1 MQSFSKNATDRL
13 VQVLGE
19 IIKTHRNEQQKTIYK
34 ISAECSMHKD
44 AWRLIEKGL
53 VHDVKISSIWKI
65 AEGLGIDPIA
75 LLSEV
80 KEKLGDDFTISGL
93 N

>member
-1 MQSFSKNATDRL
+1 MKSFSKNATSRL

-19 IIKTHRNEQQKTIYK
+19 IIKTHRTQQQKTIYR

-80 KEKLGDDFTISGL
+80 KDKLGDDFTISGL

>member
-1 MQSFSKNATDRL
+1 MQSFSKDATNRL

-19 IIKTHRNEQQKTIYK
+19 IIKTHRTKQQKTIYK

-53 VHDVKISSIWKI
+53 VHDIKISSVWKI
-65 AEGLGIDPIA
+65 AEGLGLDPLD
-75 LLSEV
+75 LLREV
-80 KEKLGDDFTISGL
+80 KDKLGDDFTISGL

>member
-1 MQSFSKNATDRL
+1 MQSFSKDATNRL
-13 VQVLGE
+13 VQVLGN
-19 IIKTHRNEQQKTIYK
+19 IIKKHRTEQQKTIYK

-53 VHDVKISSIWKI
+53 VHDIKLSSLWMI
-65 AEGLGIDPIA
+65 AEGLGLDPLD
-75 LLSEV
+75 LL
-80 KEKLGDDFTISGL
+80 KEANDILGEDFTISGL

>member
-1 MQSFSKNATDRL
+1 MKSFSKNATSRL

-19 IIKTHRNEQQKTIYK
+19 IIKTYRTQQQKTIYR

-53 VHDVKISSIWKI
+53 VHDVKVSSIWKI

-80 KEKLGDDFTISGL
+80 KDKLGDDFTISGL

>member
-1 MQSFSKNATDRL
+1 MQSFSKDATNRL
-13 VQVLGE
+13 VQVLGN
-19 IIKTHRNEQQKTIYK
+19 IIKKHRTEQQKTIYK

-53 VHDVKISSIWKI
+53 VHDIKLSSLWMI
-65 AEGLGIDPIA
+65 AEGLGIDPLD
-75 LLSEV
+75 LL
-80 KEKLGDDFTISGL
+80 KEAKDILGEEFTISGL

>member
-1 MQSFSKNATDRL
+1 
-13 VQVLGE
+13 
-19 IIKTHRNEQQKTIYK
+19 
-34 ISAECSMHKD
+34 MHKD

-53 VHDVKISSIWKI
+53 VHDVKVSSIWKI

-80 KEKLGDDFTISGL
+80 KDKLGDDFTISGL

>member
-1 MQSFSKNATDRL
+1 MQSFSKDATNRL
-13 VQVLGE
+13 VQVLGN
-19 IIKTHRNEQQKTIYK
+19 IIEKHRTEQKKTIYK

-53 VHDVKISSIWKI
+53 VHDIKLSSLWMI
-65 AEGLGIDPIA
+65 AEGLGLDPLD
-75 LLSEV
+75 LL
-80 KEKLGDDFTISGL
+80 KEAKDMLGEDFTISGL

>member
-1 MQSFSKNATDRL
+1 MQSFSKDATNRL

-19 IIKTHRNEQQKTIYK
+19 IIKLHRTKQKKTIYK

-53 VHDVKISSIWKI
+53 VHDIKLSSLWMIS
-65 AEGLGIDPIA
+65 EGLGIDPLD
-75 LLSEV
+75 LL
-80 KEKLGDDFTISGL
+80 KEAKDKLGENFTISGL

>member
-1 MQSFSKNATDRL
+1 MQSFSKDATNRL
-13 VQVLGE
+13 VQVLGN
-19 IIKTHRNEQQKTIYK
+19 IIKKHRTEQQKTIYK

-53 VHDVKISSIWKI
+53 VHDIKLSSLWMI
-65 AEGLGIDPIA
+65 AEGLGLDPLD
-75 LLSEV
+75 LL
-80 KEKLGDDFTISGL
+80 KEAKEILGEDFTISGL

>member
-1 MQSFSKNATDRL
+1 MQSFSKDATNRL
-13 VQVLGE
+13 VQVLGN
-19 IIKTHRNEQQKTIYK
+19 IIKKHRTEQQKTIYK

-53 VHDVKISSIWKI
+53 VHDIKLSSLWMI
-65 AEGLGIDPIA
+65 AEGLGLDPLD
-75 LLSEV
+75 LL
-80 KEKLGDDFTISGL
+80 KEAKDILADDFTISGL

>member
-1 MQSFSKNATDRL
+1 M
-13 VQVLGE
+13 LGE
-19 IIKTHRNEQQKTIYK
+19 IIKTYRTQQQKTIYR

-53 VHDVKISSIWKI
+53 VHDVKVSSIWKI

-80 KEKLGDDFTISGL
+80 KDKLGDDFTISGL